1 MSLPPATGAVELS
14 SFKQHVI
21 RLLAQGKRLDGRS
34 FDAIR
39 APHILHDDRQAAKTN
54 SLLASKLYTDE
65 TGTSLGCT
73 VTGVFG
79 PPQSRYP
86 EEGRLTVDVTAP
98 FFPSYSAVQIEG
110 TLHEVARFVRST
122 IISCLDL
129 AALCVISGE
138 ACWVLRVE
146 LTVMNA
152 DGGLRAAALH
162 TAVAA
167 LHNLTLPKARLPSGD
182 VVESRCLRFHRMPV
196 AATIGVSAAA
206 GDMRFLLD
214 TNAAE
219 ESVADGVLT
228 VVVDEA
234 DGIVALVH
242 HGKFPL
248 LVPALTGAIDM
259 LTSRSA
265 TLRSAILKSGNPA
278 VE

>member
-21 RLLAQGKRLDGRS
+21 RLLAQEKRLDGRS

-39 APHILHDDRQAAKTN
+39 TPHILHDNRQVTKTN
-54 SLLASKLYTDE
+54 RVLASTLYTDD
-65 TGTSLGCT
+65 TGTSLACT

-79 PPQSRYP
+79 PPPPQYP

-98 FFPSYSAVQIEG
+98 FFPSYSEVQIEG
-110 TLHEVARFVRST
+110 TLHELARFVRST

-129 AALCVISGE
+129 TALCVISGE

-146 LTVMNA
+146 LVVMNA

-162 TAVAA
+162 TAAAA
-167 LHNLTLPKARLPSGD
+167 LHNLALPKARLPSGD
-182 VVESRCLRFHRMPV
+182 VVECKCLRFHRMPV
-196 AATIGVSAAA
+196 AATIGVCATA
-206 GDMRFLLD
+206 GELRFLLD

-219 ESVADGVLT
+219 ESVADGLLT
-228 VVVDEA
+228 VVVDETE
-234 DGIVALVH
+234 GIVALVH

-248 LVPALTGAIDM
+248 LVPALTDAVEM

-265 TLRSAILKSGNPA
+265 TLRSAILKSSSPA
-278 VE
+278 AE